1 MGERSFLSTAE
12 YIGIVHG
19 DAASG
24 YGISFPDLPGCH
36 SVGDDIDALRTNA
49 AEAIELFLDG
59 EDVGR
64 FPASERDA
72 IVAALSGEDRA
83 APLLA
88 VPVTVGAH

>member
-1 MGERSFLSTAE
+1 MTH
-12 YIGIVHG
+12 YIGVVHG

-36 SVGDDIDALRTNA
+36 SVGDTIDALRTNA

-64 FPASERDA
+64 FPASEEDA
-72 IVAALSGEDRA
+72 IEAGLSDENCSALLIA
-83 APLLA
+83 VTLA
-88 VPVTVGAH
+88 VGIH

>member
-1 MGERSFLSTAE
+1 MTH
-12 YIGIVHG
+12 YIGVVHG

-64 FPASERDA
+64 FPASERDTIEA
-72 IVAALSGEDRA
+72 GLSDENCSALLIA
-83 APLLA
+83 VTLA
-88 VPVTVGAH
+88 VGVH